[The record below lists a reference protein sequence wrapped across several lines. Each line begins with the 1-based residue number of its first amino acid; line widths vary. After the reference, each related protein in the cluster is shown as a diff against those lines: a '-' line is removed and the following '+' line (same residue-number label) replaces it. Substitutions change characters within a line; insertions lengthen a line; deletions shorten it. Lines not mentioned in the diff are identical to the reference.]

1 MTNVL
6 VTGANGFIGKNLI
19 DRLKRLNVTIN
30 VFGSN
35 DDLQTLEHHL
45 IQADLVYHLAG
56 VNRPEWE
63 QSFTDVNAGLTEQI
77 VSLLERHGRRTPV
90 VLASSSQVALDNP
103 YGKSKKSAEQSV
115 LLYGN
120 KMSAKSYIYR
130 LPNVFGKW
138 CRPNYNSVVATFC
151 HNIARDLDISISDPE
166 RKLSLVY
173 IDDVVEAFVSLIGE
187 IGLEG
192 SAEYREIER
201 IFEVTLGELAD
212 KLYLIRDIRKSH
224 ILPDLSDPFMKCLHA
239 TYLSFLP
246 KQRFTYP
253 LEMKTD
259 HRGSLAEIVKS
270 KQFGQI
276 FVSKSYKGIVRG
288 NHYHH
293 SKVEKF
299 CVINGKAVIKFRNVF
314 EEEVLSYE
322 VSGDDIQVVDIPPGY
337 THSIENKSDDELIVL
352 FWASE
357 IFDPQSPDTYL
368 LEV

>member
-19 DRLKRLNVTIN
+19 DRLKRLDVTVN
-30 VFGSN
+30 VFDSK
-35 DDLQTLEHHL
+35 DDLQTLEHGL
-45 IQADLVYHLAG
+45 MQADLVYHLAG
-56 VNRPEWE
+56 VNRPERE
-63 QSFTDVNAGLTEQI
+63 QLFMDVNAGLTEQI
-77 VSLLERHGRRTPV
+77 VTLLARYGHRTPV
-90 VLASSSQVALDNP
+90 VLASSSQAVLDNP

-115 LLYGN
+115 LLYGE
-120 KMSAKSYIYR
+120 KTGAKCYIYR

-151 HNIARDLDISISDPE
+151 HNIARDLDITISDPE

-173 IDDVVEAFVSLIGE
+173 IDDVVDSLASLIAE
-187 IGLEG
+187 IGREG
-192 SAEYREIER
+192 SVEYRSIDR
-201 IFEVTLGELAD
+201 LFEVTLGELVD
-212 KLYLIRDIRKSH
+212 KLRLIKDIRISH
-224 ILPDLSDPFMKCLHA
+224 VLPDLSDPFMKCLHA
-239 TYLSFLP
+239 TYLSYLP
-246 KQRFTYP
+246 KQQFAYP
-253 LEMKTD
+253 LEMKID
-259 HRGSLAEIVKS
+259 NRGSLAEIVKS

-293 SKVEKF
+293 TKVEKF
-299 CVINGKAVIKFRNVF
+299 CVINGRAVIKFRNVF
-314 EEEVLSYE
+314 EEDVLSYE

-337 THSIENKSDDELIVL
+337 THSIENMSDGELIVL
-352 FWASE
+352 FWANE